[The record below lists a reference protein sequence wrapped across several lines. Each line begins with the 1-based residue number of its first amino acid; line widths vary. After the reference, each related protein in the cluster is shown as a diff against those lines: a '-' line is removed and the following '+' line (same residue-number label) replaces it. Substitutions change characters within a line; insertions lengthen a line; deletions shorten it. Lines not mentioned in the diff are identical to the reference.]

1 MSPKKARKSLSLRL
15 QPYQGTVLA
24 EVVDYLNS
32 LERDELS
39 QQVGMALIMCFLPLA
54 RRSQGED
61 VSAEELRVCCLE
73 ACDALSKHASF
84 LRQALRVPQ
93 PQFDNPVVIAQAEK
107 LPQGT
112 ANPSPS
118 SQSPASQ
125 GAVSSSAVSQEDEPR
140 QAPAPSIQGQGSAA
154 EVAALF
160 GEV

>member
-1 MSPKKARKSLSLRL
+1 MSPKKARKSFSLRL

-54 RRSQGED
+54 RRSQGESI
-61 VSAEELRVCCLE
+61 SAEELRVCCLE

-93 PQFDNPVVIAQAEK
+93 PQFDNPVVLAQAAS
-107 LPQGT
+107 LPQAA
-112 ANPSPS
+112 ANLPK
-118 SQSPASQ
+118 SQ
-125 GAVSSSAVSQEDEPR
+125 GATSSEAVAEESQPR
-140 QAPAPSIQGQGSAA
+140 KPPSPSIQGKGSAA